1 MSFCKSRT
9 FSLRKVYQNELKNDR
24 FESFSKHCEDVF
36 SFFERNIT
44 YLILSYK
51 SDVDEKRL
59 WDEVERQLSKIEFLG
74 YLGYLRS

>member
-36 SFFERNIT
+36 SFFENNIT
-44 YLILSYK
+44 FLVLSHRN
-51 SDVDEKRL
+51 DVDEIRL
-59 WDEVERQLSKIEFLG
+59 WNEVERQLDKIAFLK
-74 YLGYLRS
+74 YLGR